1 MKKLITLCLLACSLA
16 LSASAQDIYNTMLA
30 DARNTA
36 DNTGNNLVVRRIA
49 KFKCAALEYVKE
61 KAFLTDQD
69 VTVRFLDD
77 QAYYMNEFLNSFFK
91 DVLLNTEISKTEKKK
106 RILLFVDASGSNPIL
121 NDPDKDVVA
130 AYVVSDGQLTPFSL
144 DTNWPKAYAAV
155 QSVLKKEDQK

>member
-69 VTVRFLDD
+69 VTIRFLDD

-91 DVLLNTEISKTEKKK
+91 A
-106 RILLFVDASGSNPIL
+106 FHFAS
-121 NDPDKDVVA
+121 
-130 AYVVSDGQLTPFSL
+130 
-144 DTNWPKAYAAV
+144 
-155 QSVLKKEDQK
+155 

>member
-61 KAFLTDQD
+61 KAF

-106 RILLFVDASGSNPIL
+106 RILLFVDASGSNPIF
-121 NDPDKDVVA
+121 NDPDKDVVD

-144 DTNWPKAYAAV
+144 DTKWPKAYAAV